1 MIKFDGFFSQ
11 GCAHCQNDPLKEL
24 SAAVQDLETLTSV
37 FYSGSQSSSFK
48 KLNSLRR
55 LDLLR
60 YESEE
65 LLTKS
70 TMGKQISL
78 AKYFALILLTNFFQL

>member
-1 MIKFDGFFSQ
+1 MKLLNS
-11 GCAHCQNDPLKEL
+11 
-24 SAAVQDLETLTSV
+24 AVQDLETLSSV
-37 FYSGSQSSSFK
+37 FYGGPQSSLR

-70 TMGKQISL
+70 TMGKKYTYLYILHSFVTYIS
-78 AKYFALILLTNFFQL
+78 N

>member
-1 MIKFDGFFSQ
+1 MLAKIMIKIHGFLQ

-24 SAAVQDLETLTSV
+24 SAAVQELETLTSV

-70 TMGKQISL
+70 TMGKQIIFSEIFCL
-78 AKYFALILLTNFFQL
+78 DLTY